1 MQLFYAVRQ
10 MMLSKMVRMARGA
23 AMNAIEWAQR
33 RLIAAGFDPGDVDGI
48 WGRNTMNATVAFQKA
63 RGLPVS
69 GHLNGVTMAALRAP
83 TTVSASAIE
92 EAPDR
97 HLSDVM
103 PWMAIAESK
112 MGLHETLD
120 NSDVKEFLK
129 SDGATLGDPSKLPWC
144 GDFVETCIA
153 LAVADAVLPVNPYL
167 ARNWLKFG
175 RTVDPCYGAVLV
187 FERGKPP
194 SGHVGFYVSEDDTH
208 FEVLGGNQSN
218 RVSLARLDKARLLG
232 ARLPLT
238 GGPYPRRVVTKDSVL
253 AISEN
258 EF

>member
-1 MQLFYAVRQ
+1 
-10 MMLSKMVRMARGA
+10 
-23 AMNAIEWAQR
+23 MNAVEWAQR
-33 RLIAAGFDPGDVDGI
+33 RLIAEGFDPGAVDGI
-48 WGRNTMNATVAFQKA
+48 WGRNTMNATIAFQKA

-83 TTVSASAIE
+83 SASAGSATD
-92 EAPDR
+92 APAR
-97 HLSDVM
+97 SLRDVM
-103 PWMAIAESK
+103 PWMTIAQNK
-112 MGLHETLD
+112 MNLHEKHD
-120 NSDVKEFLK
+120 NTELKEFLK
-129 SDGATLGDPSKLPWC
+129 SDGSTLGDPANLPWC

-153 LAVADAVLPVNPYL
+153 LAVPDAVLPTNPYL

-187 FERGKPP
+187 FARGKPP

-208 FEVLGGNQSN
+208 FAVLGGNQSN
-218 RVSLARLDKARLLG
+218 RVSVARLDKARLLG
-232 ARLPLT
+232 ARLPQT
-238 GGPYPRRVVTKDSVL
+238 GGPYPRRVVAKDSDM